1 MDGSKILLGSGLVI
15 LDPLLDLFRG
25 KAVTIP
31 PMDGALRPDTT
42 LDEAA
47 ALVERRAP
55 DNLCFDGERVLFSSG
70 PEILA
75 LPAAPGAAPASVARF
90 EANVAALAAAPS
102 GRLAVALAN
111 GKLLL
116 RDGSAAPV
124 PVPPADGF
132 ACPTA
137 LAFAGDDTLYVCHG
151 SATHGPE
158 DWAVDLM
165 EGNAGGSV
173 WRIDLPGGGAT
184 CLAHGLA
191 FPNGLLVDPRGER
204 LIVSES
210 WRHRLIALPASG
222 GRPQPVLEKLP
233 GYPARLAPSADGG
246 AWLALFAPRNRLI
259 EFVLLEDAYRTDMM
273 REVPRDFWI
282 APALSSARSFLEPLQ
297 CGGVKTM
304 GIHKPWSPSRSYGL
318 VARLDGTLQPS
329 QSFHSRANGS
339 RHGITS
345 VLERPGRLLATSKG
359 GDAVL
364 GVNLTHAERA

>member
-1 MDGSKILLGSGLVI
+1 MI

-47 ALVERRAP
+47 VLAECRAP

-75 LPAAPGAAPASVARF
+75 LPAGSATEPASVARF

-151 SATHGPE
+151 SATHGPG

-173 WRIDLPGGGAT
+173 WRIDLAAGRVS
-184 CLAHGLA
+184 CLARGLA
-191 FPNGLLVDPRGER
+191 FPNGLLVDANGER

-210 WRHRLIALPASG
+210 WRHRLIALPFAG
-222 GRPQPVLEKLP
+222 GKPQPLLEKLP
-233 GYPARLAPSADGG
+233 GYPARLAAAADGG
-246 AWLALFAPRNRLI
+246 TWLALFAPRNRLI
-259 EFVLLEDAYRTDMM
+259 EFVLLEDAYRRDMM

-318 VARLDGTLQPS
+318 VARLDRAMQPV

-339 RHGITS
+339 RHGVTS
-345 VLERPGRLLATSKG
+345 VLEQAGRLLATAKG

-364 GVNLTHAERA
+364 GVDLDRAGRA